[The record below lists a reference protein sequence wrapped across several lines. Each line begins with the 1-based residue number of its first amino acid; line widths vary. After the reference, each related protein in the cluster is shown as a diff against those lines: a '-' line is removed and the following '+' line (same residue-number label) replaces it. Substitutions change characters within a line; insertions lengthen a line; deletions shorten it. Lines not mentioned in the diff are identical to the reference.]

1 MRINP
6 VNTFYN
12 NENVPH
18 SSKKVTITEHSQIR
32 NAIDKGTITVEGVTL
47 ELSDQVRNAIKSAEE
62 QRFKD
67 NEKITM
73 MNALIH
79 NANVAKQQEDA
90 MKEAV
95 LTEVKAMEIARRI
108 AKGGKVPIQDEK
120 LLMEYNKDLYMM
132 SKQAAL
138 LAKEHEEYDSLVD
151 EDSKKDDKEYDV
163 DEGKIDTRYQV
174 EVDVAISESAV
185 VESVSTVAV
194 NM

>member
-138 LAKEHEEYDSLVD
+138 LAKQHDEYDSLVD
-151 EDSKKDDKEYDV
+151 EDSNKDDKEYDV
-163 DEGKIDTRYQV
+163 DEGKIDVRYQI
-174 EVDVAISESAV
+174 EVDVAISEDIA

-194 NM
+194 NI

>member
-12 NENVPH
+12 NENIPH
-18 SSKKVTITEHSQIR
+18 SSKKVTITDHGQIR
-32 NAIDKGTITVEGVTL
+32 NAIEKGTITVEGVTL
-47 ELSDQVRNAIKSAEE
+47 ELSDEVRNAIKSADE
-62 QRFKD
+62 QRTKD

-73 MNALIH
+73 MNTLIH
-79 NANVAKQQEDA
+79 NANVAKQQGDA
-90 MKEAV
+90 MEEAV

-151 EDSKKDDKEYDV
+151 EDSKKDKKEYDV
-163 DEGKIDTRYQV
+163 DKGKIDTGYRV
-174 EVDVAISESAV
+174 EIDVSISEGAV

-194 NM
+194 DI

>member
-47 ELSDQVRNAIKSAEE
+47 ELSDEVRNAIKSAEE

-79 NANVAKQQEDA
+79 NANVARQQEDVT
-90 MKEAV
+90 KEVV

-108 AKGGKVPIQDEK
+108 AKGGKVPMQDEK
-120 LLMEYNKDLYMM
+120 LLMEYNKELYMM

-151 EDSKKDDKEYDV
+151 EDSNKDHKEYDV
-163 DEGKIDTRYQV
+163 DEGKIDARYQI
-174 EVDVAISESAV
+174 EVDVAISEDIA

-194 NM
+194 NI